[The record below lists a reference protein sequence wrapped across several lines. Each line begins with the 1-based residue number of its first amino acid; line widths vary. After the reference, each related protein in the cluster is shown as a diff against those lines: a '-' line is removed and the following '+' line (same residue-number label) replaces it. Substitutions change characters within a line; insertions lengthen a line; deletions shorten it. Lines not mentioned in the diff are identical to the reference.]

1 MQMRHGAQ
9 IIVVGTEVAGR
20 LPPGTLDLRPLEL
33 GGNCP
38 DDAVC
43 DLILKLEDIV
53 ERSFESLGPKVG
65 AGRRIDELSRDTNPV
80 FRPADTSFDDIAHA
94 KLAPHLLLVH
104 RPALVGETRVVRD
117 HKQPA
122 NTRQGRD
129 DVLYDSVGKVIL
141 LDVPTEIPERQD
153 RDRRRIRQGQNGPEF
168 FARDS

>member
-20 LPPGTLDLRPLEL
+20 LPPGTLDLRTLEL

-65 AGRRIDELSRDTNPV
+65 AGRRIDELSRDANPA
-80 FRPADTSFDDIAHA
+80 FGPADTSFDDIAHA

-104 RPALVGETRVVRD
+104 GPVLVGETPVARD
-117 HKQPA
+117 HQPPA
-122 NTRQGRD
+122 HTRQPRD
-129 DVLYDSVGKVIL
+129 HVLYAS
-141 LDVPTEIPERQD
+141 
-153 RDRRRIRQGQNGPEF
+153 IRK
-168 FARDS
+168 ST